1 MSDYTNQLPLIIQ
14 ENTCFHIQAL
24 PVEIISYLGQFTPDI
39 YYFQVWIVGD
49 AKPGLLRIGTTDGAL
64 NRELQLRT
72 QLGDYQLISQVLL
85 HTVVDNVVI
94 NINNI
99 HDIPG
104 NIMDWEVLDVALTTT
119 ENQNPENTN
128 TTIDSNQEVEYLEE
142 EYYPEQEITTSVLS
156 EKLLVL
162 TYLPDEN
169 KTLETWLNNKPS
181 LEESLLITSQI
192 CQVFRYLHQRGWC
205 VINLVPKLMQIGTPG
220 TPIKFFDLTNVFPVG
235 ELLNFGFIGDYCA
248 PELAYCKYPVHETMS
263 SYTVGALLYQI
274 IHHKNL
280 PSNPNQEIQINPIP
294 QVYQLLKICLSY
306 LPEERFTLEQFL
318 KILVGTRQEMTIPKI
333 YWDMAS
339 LSTVGL
345 SINRLKNEDNYGI
358 KYQNSGDRRTVI
370 LAGMADGMGGMSQ
383 GELASKLAIETV
395 LESPLPSENHTKE
408 ECQEWLTSLF
418 VQANEKV
425 SAQVKDGGTTLSVIF
440 AFSEQLMI
448 GHVGDS
454 RIYLLRQGEI
464 QQLSQDHSLVAL
476 LFASGKITEE
486 ELSTHPDR
494 NILTKSI
501 GGKSRLSDGYIQD
514 LRQTTSELTM
524 RLEHEDIILLCSDG
538 VWDLVS
544 KNQLATNFITESNL
558 QTAVNVTIN
567 QVLERGALDNAT
579 LLALRFLVTSNQ
591 GRW

>member
-1 MSDYTNQLPLIIQ
+1 MSDSTNQLPLIIQ
-14 ENTCFHIQAL
+14 ENTCFHIQGIPL
-24 PVEIISYLGQFTPDI
+24 EIRSYWGQFTPDI

-49 AKPGLLRIGTTDGAL
+49 AKPGLLRIGRTDGSL
-64 NRELQLRT
+64 NRELQLRN
-72 QLGDYQLISQVLL
+72 QLGDYQLISEVLL
-85 HTVVDNVVI
+85 HAVVDNVVI
-94 NINNI
+94 NINSIRDI
-99 HDIPG
+99 HGDSIDSE
-104 NIMDWEVLDVALTTT
+104 ILDVTLTMA
-119 ENQNPENTN
+119 ENQNSENMENITS
-128 TTIDSNQEVEYLEE
+128 TIDINQEVEYLEE
-142 EYYPEQEITTSVLS
+142 EYYPEREIITNLLN

-162 TYLPDEN
+162 SHVPDEN
-169 KTLETWLNNKPS
+169 QTLETWLNNKHS
-181 LEESLLITSQI
+181 LEESLLVASQI
-192 CQVFRYLHQRGWC
+192 CQVFRYLHQRKWC
-205 VINLVPKLMQIGTPG
+205 VVNLVPKLMQIGTP
-220 TPIKFFDLTNVFPVG
+220 IKFFDLTSVFPVG

-274 IHHKNL
+274 IHHQYL
-280 PSNPNQEIQINPIP
+280 PSNPTQEIQINPIP

-306 LPEERFTLEQFL
+306 LPEERFTLEQVL
-318 KILVGTRQEMTIPKI
+318 KILVRTRQEMTIPKI
-333 YWDMAS
+333 NWETAS

-358 KYQNSGDRRTVI
+358 KCQKSGDRRTVI
-370 LAGMADGMGGMSQ
+370 LAAMADGMGGMSQ
-383 GELASKLAIETV
+383 GELASKLAIETM
-395 LESPLPSENHTKE
+395 LESPLPPENHTKE

-418 VQANEKV
+418 VQANERV
-425 SAQVKDGGTTLSVIF
+425 SAQLKDGGTTLSIIF
-440 AFSEQLMI
+440 ALSEQLMI

-501 GGKSRLSDGYIQD
+501 GGKSRLSDGYVQD
-514 LRQTTSELTM
+514 LRQTTSALTM
-524 RLEHEDIILLCSDG
+524 KLEHEDIILLCSDG

-558 QTAVNVTIN
+558 QTAVNLTIN
-567 QVLERGALDNAT
+567 QVLERGAPDNAT

-591 GRW
+591 L